1 MKVVQMPSGAELKI
15 TVAPFSEAKALYQAV
30 AEEAKALKLDPKQEI
45 DVNFFKDIFCVGLA
59 SAKIEKALEPCLKR
73 VTYNGLKIDAN
84 TFEDVEARQDYFLV
98 CYEVAKENLL
108 PFTKSLTQK
117 LSHIIPMIKGDLV

>member
-15 TVAPFSEAKALYQAV
+15 TVAPFTEAKALYQAV

-73 VTYNGLKIDAN
+73 VTYNGLKINAD

-98 CYEVAKENLL
+98 CYEVAMENLL
-108 PFTKSLTQK
+108 PFMKSLTQK
-117 LSHIIPMIKGDLV
+117 LSHIIPMIKKDLA